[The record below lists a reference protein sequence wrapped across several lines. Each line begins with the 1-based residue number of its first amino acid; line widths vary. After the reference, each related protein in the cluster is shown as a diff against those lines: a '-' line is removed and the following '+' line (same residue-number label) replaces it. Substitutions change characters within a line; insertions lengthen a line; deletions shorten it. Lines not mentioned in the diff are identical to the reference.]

1 MISISQ
7 RILAGILAV
16 LLLPLAALASDS
28 NSNAP
33 ANNAAT
39 KEGTA
44 PATTAAPA
52 SPAPAPPVGLN
63 PAPDPLL
70 QLLVSKGVLS
80 STEVN
85 SLAAAPANQMRDQLL
100 LLLKAKGVLSAE
112 DLNSLKTPV
121 TAEMNSLKAPASAA
135 AANAALASTSLRPDG
150 TIDLTAQGGGAPSVV
165 PAIAPV
171 RVLQVDPPKRE
182 GIIPVLSIGKNVH
195 LQPYGFVKVSAV
207 YDTSSPYGND
217 FPLPGFNPITNG
229 PDNLSEFHLKDR
241 ATRLGSNFEWLDI
254 SPNIVL
260 TGKFEVDMEGNFER
274 ANNRNISSVR
284 SNMPS
289 LRLAW
294 GRVDWHVTDN
304 TTVHLLA
311 GQDWTP
317 FASSTLPNLF
327 ETTGLGVGFGT
338 LYERDPQVR
347 LGFNH
352 KLGGDRNWSIEPE
365 VAMVLP
371 AYGNLPADLTVQSG
385 PLAGTPVPGSEGVAN
400 QLGFGE
406 RQGTD
411 SGRPEVQARIVTQFQ
426 LDKAPGVA
434 PAQII
439 FSGVN
444 GERDVVVLANQV
456 PAAFAAAFPA
466 GARISSKRDAW
477 TGEFQLPTR
486 WFTLVAKYYNG
497 SDLRY
502 YFGGQI
508 FAEFNNTTGLIN
520 TATAQSVDGSSTVV
534 FGCRGGTGAACTGG
548 QLVVANQLPP
558 RAQGGF
564 LNLGLPLSRWANA
577 NPSGRNAGW
586 AMYMHY
592 GYDQVLARDVR
603 RLGGG
608 REKGDLAAGTL
619 QYKLNNYLTFIVE
632 ESLYRTRALPLTATG
647 LFPSFAGRPMREWKD
662 FRSEVGP
669 LFTF

>member
-1 MISISQ
+1 MISISH
-7 RILAGILAV
+7 RMLAGILAV
-16 LLLPLAALASDS
+16 LLLPLAALASEKGAS
-28 NSNAP
+28 AP
-33 ANNAAT
+33 ANNGAAS
-39 KEGTA
+39 EA
-44 PATTAAPA
+44 NAATAAPA
-52 SPAPAPPVGLN
+52 STAPAVGLN

-70 QLLVSKGVLS
+70 QLLVSKGILS
-80 STEVN
+80 SSEVN
-85 SLAAAPANQMRDQLL
+85 SLAGTPANQMRDQLL
-100 LLLKAKGVLSAE
+100 LLLKAKGVLSAD
-112 DLNSLKTPV
+112 DLNSLKTPAAAAV
-121 TAEMNSLKAPASAA
+121 PAANASVSVSSATTATT
-135 AANAALASTSLRPDG
+135 AANAAPADP
-150 TIDLTAQGGGAPSVV
+150 QGGAAPSVI

-171 RVLQVDPPKRE
+171 RVLQTDPPKRDSF
-182 GIIPVLSIGKNVH
+182 IPDISIGKNVH
-195 LQPYGFVKVSAV
+195 LKPYGFVKVSGV
-207 YDTSSPYGND
+207 YDSSSPYGND

-229 PDNLSEFHLKDR
+229 PDNLAEFHLKDR
-241 ATRLGSNFEWLDI
+241 ATRLGTNFEWMDI
-254 SPNIVL
+254 APNIVL

-274 ANNRNISSVR
+274 ANNRNISSIR

-289 LRLAW
+289 LRLAY
-294 GRVDWHVTDN
+294 GRVDWHVTDD

-338 LYERDPQVR
+338 LYERDPQFR
-347 LGFNH
+347 MGFNH
-352 KLGGDRNWSIEPE
+352 KFAGGRNLEIEPE
-365 VAMVLP
+365 FAVVLP

-385 PLAGTPVPGSEGVAN
+385 PLAGTPVAGNEGVAN

-411 SGRPEVQARIVTQFQ
+411 SGRPELQARMVFQFQ

-439 FSGVN
+439 VSGVN
-444 GERDVVVLANQV
+444 GERDVVALANQV
-456 PAAFAAAFPA
+456 PAAFAAAFPH
-466 GARISSKRDAW
+466 GVRISGKRDAW
-477 TGEFQLPTR
+477 TGEIQLPTR
-486 WFTLVAKYYNG
+486 WFTLIGKYYNG

-508 FAEFNNTTGLIN
+508 FSEFNDTTGLIN
-520 TATAQSVDGSSTVV
+520 TATGQSIDGASTLVY
-534 FGCRGGTGAACTGG
+534 GCRGGVGAACTGG
-548 QLVVANQLPP
+548 ALVVANQLPP

-577 NPSGRNAGW
+577 NPAGRNAGW
-586 AMYMHY
+586 AMYLHY

-608 REKGDLAAGTL
+608 REKGDLAAGSI
-619 QYKLNNYLTFIVE
+619 QYKMNNYLTFVVE

-647 LFPSFAGRPMREWKD
+647 LFPAFAGRPMREWKD
-662 FRSEVGP
+662 FRSEIGP
-669 LFTF
+669 LFSF